1 MKFIKLIRP
10 INLLIIAITM
20 YGVRFYTLE
29 IHYFEKVKDDS
40 FDFFLLVFSTV
51 IIAAAGNI
59 INDYF
64 DVRAD
69 RINKPEK
76 LIITKHIKR
85 RWAILIHWIF
95 NGIAFGIAL
104 YLSIKYQSLWFVF
117 IHLLSINAL
126 WFYSMFFKRKILI
139 GNIMVAAL
147 TALVPIL
154 TVIYFKVGNT
164 YHLEFSEF
172 KSDSWIAIINYDFFY
187 VLAFFAF
194 VQNLAREI
202 IKDMQD
208 VEGDKLIYATSLP
221 MILGEKKSLWI
232 VNLLLSILPIF
243 YLFFS
248 LVYAKGT
255 FEGVQYY
262 IATIPFLLTVIIN
275 LLVIYISLKDSVKR
289 LKLYNALIKIS
300 MLIGILST
308 FYIALLATQSQL

>member
-1 MKFIKLIRP
+1 MHFIKLIRP

-20 YGVRFYTLE
+20 YGVRFYILE
-29 IHYFEKVKDDS
+29 VHYYEKVKDNAL
-40 FDFFLLVFSTV
+40 DFFLLVFSTV

-69 RINKPEK
+69 RINKPER

-117 IHLLSINAL
+117 IHLLSINTL
-126 WFYSMFFKRKILI
+126 WFYSMLFKRKVII
-139 GNIMVAAL
+139 GNLMVAAL

-154 TVIYFKVGNT
+154 AVVYFKVGNT
-164 YHLEFSEF
+164 YHMAFSEF

-221 MILGEKKSLWI
+221 MIWGEKKAIW
-232 VNLLLSILPIF
+232 VVTLLLSILPIF
-243 YLFFS
+243 YLVFS
-248 LVYAKGT
+248 LVYAKAS
-255 FEGVQYY
+255 FEGIHYY
-262 IATIPFLLTVIIN
+262 IATIPFILVVLIN
-275 LLVIYISLKDSVKR
+275 LIVVFLSFKDQTKR
-289 LKLYNALIKIS
+289 LKLYDNLIKIS
-300 MLIGILST
+300 MLIGVLST
-308 FYIALLATQSQL
+308 FYIASLATF

>member
-1 MKFIKLIRP
+1 MMHFIKLIRP

-20 YGVRFYTLE
+20 YGVRFYVLE
-29 IHYFEKVKDDS
+29 VNYFEKVKDNPL
-40 FDFFLLVFSTV
+40 DFFLLVFSTI

-69 RINKPEK
+69 RINKPER
-76 LIITKHIKR
+76 LIITKHIAR
-85 RWAILIHWIF
+85 RSAILIHWIF

-117 IHLLSINAL
+117 IHLLSINSL
-126 WFYSMFFKRKILI
+126 WFYSMLFKRKVII
-139 GNIMVAAL
+139 GNLIVAAL

-154 TVIYFKVGNT
+154 AVVYFKVGNT
-164 YHLEFSEF
+164 YHLAFSEF

-194 VQNLAREI
+194 IQNLAREI

-221 MILGEKKSLWI
+221 MILGEKKAIW
-232 VNLLLSILPIF
+232 VVTLLLSILPLF
-243 YLFFS
+243 YLIFS
-248 LVYAKGT
+248 LVYAKAT
-255 FEGVQYY
+255 FEGIHYY
-262 IATIPFLLTVIIN
+262 IATIPFILVVVIN
-275 LLVIYISLKDSVKR
+275 LLVVFLSFKDQTKR
-289 LKLYNALIKIS
+289 LKLYDNLIKIS
-300 MLIGILST
+300 MLIGVLST
-308 FYIALLATQSQL
+308 FYIASLATF

>member
-1 MKFIKLIRP
+1 MMHFIKLIRP

-20 YGVRFYTLE
+20 YGVRFYILN
-29 IHYFEKVKDDS
+29 IHYYEKVKDNS
-40 FDFFLLVFSTV
+40 LDFFLLVFSTL

-69 RINKPEK
+69 RINKPER
-76 LIITKHIKR
+76 LIITKHIER
-85 RWAILIHWIF
+85 RSAILIHWLF
-95 NGIAFGIAL
+95 NGIAFAIAL

-126 WFYSMFFKRKILI
+126 WFYSMLFKRKVFI
-139 GNIMVAAL
+139 GNLMVAAL

-154 TVIYFKVGNT
+154 AVIYFKVGNT
-164 YHLEFSEF
+164 YHLAFSEF

-208 VEGDKLIYATSLP
+208 VEGDKLIYVKSIP
-221 MILGEKKSLWI
+221 MVLGEKKSIWL
-232 VNLLLSILPIF
+232 VTLLLATLPV
-243 YLFFS
+243 FFFIYTVLYSKNS
-248 LVYAKGT
+248 L
-255 FEGVQYY
+255 EGINYFV
-262 IATIPFLLTVIIN
+262 ATIPFMFTALINIIVIFF
-275 LLVIYISLKDSVKR
+275 SFKDQTKR
-289 LKLYNALIKIS
+289 LKLYDALIKIS
-300 MLIGILST
+300 LLIGVLST
-308 FYIALLATQSQL
+308 FYIASLATN